1 MFTIIYRI
9 IKYGFQQFS
18 RNSLLSAA
26 TVAVM
31 VMALIVLLGINIFG
45 YLTDETLAVL
55 KDKIDISVYFKT
67 NAPEDEVL
75 RVKRSLEGLPEVK
88 QVEYI
93 SRDQALE
100 LFKENHKD
108 DADITQ
114 AITELGDNPLSAA
127 LNIKANNPGQ
137 FAAISTYL
145 SNNSLAPI
153 VEKISF
159 YENKTVIDHLAVVI
173 DTVQKAGTILAAL
186 LSLIAGL
193 VVFNTI
199 RLAIY
204 SSRDE
209 IGIMRLVGASNLFVR
224 GPYIVAG
231 ILYGIAA
238 GLLSILLTLPAV
250 IFISPYVKIFIP
262 EVNLQAHFFSSIHI
276 LILTQIGF
284 GMILGVVS
292 SYWAMRRYLKV

>member
-1 MFTIIYRI
+1 MFTVLFRI

-31 VMALIVLLGINIFG
+31 IMALMVLLSINVFS
-45 YLTDETLAVL
+45 YLTDQTILAL
-55 KDKIDISVYFKT
+55 KDKIDISAYFKSDVS
-67 NAPEDEVL
+67 EDEVL

-88 QVEYI
+88 TVEYV
-93 SRDQALE
+93 SRDKALE
-100 LFKENHKD
+100 IFRSRHSE
-108 DADITQ
+108 DATITA
-114 AITELGDNPLSAA
+114 AIEQLSDNPLSAA

-137 FAAISTYL
+137 YAAISEYL
-145 SNNSLAPI
+145 SSTSLTPI
-153 VEKISF
+153 VEKVSF
-159 YENKTVIDHLAVVI
+159 FENKTVIEHLARII
-173 DTVQKAGTILAAL
+173 DTVQKAGTILAIF
-186 LSLIAGL
+186 LSIIAGL

-199 RLAIY
+199 RIAIY

-224 GPYIVAG
+224 GPYVVAG

-238 GLLSILLTLPAV
+238 GGLSVLLALPAV
-250 IFISPYVKIFIP
+250 LFISPYLKIFIP
-262 EVNLQAHFFSSIHI
+262 EVNLQGHFFENIHI
-276 LILTQIGF
+276 MLLTQMGF
-284 GMILGVVS
+284 GIALGVLS